1 MQSASEDED
10 ELDDER
16 GSSDDENEDVEED
29 GLDVSGLRNEDLFFV
44 DETGSNTGLED
55 ILAQDGENVDGSAA
69 AGYKVAWH
77 DSDDEH
83 IVVSLESVAHLRKLR
98 RTEEEDRVNG
108 KIYQNRLRQQ
118 YLKANPAPDWAVL
131 PHLRKQKTNRS
142 RQRSLSSSD
151 DDEEK
156 FTGEVVADP
165 LDLLI
170 KSATTYYSANPNR
183 RHIEPGFIDIARMND
198 ATQDARSGSPVEC
211 VHFHPTQSF
220 VLVAGGDRQVRI
232 FHIDGRKNPLVTAMF
247 AKYCKL
253 TSAFFHPD
261 GRRIFAG
268 GPRKFFLVWDIET
281 GVVKRVNQS
290 FVTGTMQESTAERFR
305 LHPSGN
311 YLAILGQYGYI
322 HVLSADTGQLL
333 HDIKVEGEVAD
344 AQWYHDG
351 SGMCIAN
358 KGGSVWEWNLQSK
371 NFTACWTDE
380 GGVGIT
386 TLALGGDKD
395 NWCAVGSQSGMIN
408 VYNRTQIS
416 PTNVAPSPLKVIG
429 NLVTAVTAMK
439 FSPDGQLLVIA
450 SNVKIDHLRLVHV
463 PSFTVFQNW
472 PTQNTPLGYILSVAW
487 SPDSDVLSV
496 ANKSGR
502 VTLYNI
508 K

>member
-10 ELDDER
+10 EFKNDRR
-16 GSSDDENEDVEED
+16 GSSDDENEDVAED
-29 GLDVSGLRNEDLFFV
+29 DLDVSGLRNEDLFFV

-55 ILAQDGENVDGSAA
+55 ILARDGENGDGSAA
-69 AGYKVAWH
+69 AGYNVAWH

-83 IVVSLESVAHLRKLR
+83 IVVSLQSVAQLRKLR
-98 RTEEEDRVNG
+98 RTEEEDQVNG

-131 PHLRKQKTNRS
+131 PQLRKQKTKKSRRRS
-142 RQRSLSSSD
+142 SQSSD
-151 DDEEK
+151 NDDEIDL
-156 FTGEVVADP
+156 VADP

-170 KSATTYYSANPNR
+170 KSTSTFYKPNVNR
-183 RHIEPGFIDIARMND
+183 RQIEPGFIDIARMND

-220 VLVAGGDRQVRI
+220 VLVAGSDRQVRI
-232 FHIDGRKNPLVTAMF
+232 FHIDGRKNTLVTVMF

-261 GRRIFAG
+261 GKRIFAG

-290 FVTGTMQESTAERFR
+290 FVTGTMQESTAERIR
-305 LHPSGN
+305 LHPSGS
-311 YLAILGQYGYI
+311 YLAILGMYGYI

-344 AQWYHDG
+344 AQWYYDG
-351 SGMCIAN
+351 KGMCIAN
-358 KGGSVWEWNLQSK
+358 KGGSVWEWNMPSK
-371 NFTACWTDE
+371 SFTACWVDE
-380 GGVGIT
+380 GGVGMT

-395 NWCAVGSQSGMIN
+395 MWCAVGSQSGIIN
-408 VYNRTQIS
+408 IYNRAQIS
-416 PTNVAPSPLKVIG
+416 PTNVTPSPLKVIG
-429 NLVTAVTAMK
+429 NLVTAVSAMK

-450 SNVKIDHLRLVHV
+450 SNVKIDHLRLIHV

-472 PTQNTPLGYILSVAW
+472 PTQNTPLGYVLSVAW